1 MNAIAGIARACLLLA
16 LVMLVACASHPRAT
30 GVAHEVASAAQGAVL
45 PPPDSTSA
53 TGAYEAVSD
62 YRIGAHDLLQITV
75 FQVDELSRQVRV
87 NSNGMISLPLVGAV
101 HAGGLTV
108 AELEAGISKAL
119 GKDLVQDPQVT
130 VFVQEF
136 TSQRVTVEGAVA
148 KPGIFPLTGKTTL
161 LQTIALAQGLD
172 ELADPQGIVIF
183 RMVKGKKMAAL
194 FDIQRIRRGDMN
206 DPLIY
211 GDDIVV
217 VDRSGGRAFLKGFT
231 DTLRGFVGFRPVY

>member
-1 MNAIAGIARACLLLA
+1 MNAIARIARICLLLA
-16 LVMLVACASHPRAT
+16 LVMLAACASQPT
-30 GVAHEVASAAQGAVL
+30 GVAHEVVSTGQAAVL

-53 TGAYEAVSD
+53 TGAYEALSD

-75 FQVDELSRQVRV
+75 FQVEELSRQVRV
-87 NSNGMISLPLVGAV
+87 NSSGMISLPLVGAV

-136 TSQRVTVEGAVA
+136 TSQRVTVEGAVT

-172 ELADPQGIVIF
+172 PMADPQGIVIF

-194 FDIQRIRRGDMN
+194 FDIKRIRHGDMD

-217 VDRSGGRAFLKGFT
+217 VDRSGGRSFIKGVT
-231 DTLRGFVGFRPVY
+231 DTLRGFIGFQPVLY

>member
-1 MNAIAGIARACLLLA
+1 MNAFARIARICLLLA
-16 LVMLVACASHPRAT
+16 LVMLAACASQPT
-30 GVAHEVASAAQGAVL
+30 GVAHEVVSTGQAAVL

-53 TGAYEAVSD
+53 TGAYEALSD

-75 FQVDELSRQVRV
+75 FQVEELSRQVRV
-87 NSNGMISLPLVGAV
+87 NSSGMISLPLVGAV

-136 TSQRVTVEGAVA
+136 TSQRVTVEGAVT

-172 ELADPQGIVIF
+172 PIADPQGIVIF

-194 FDIQRIRRGDMN
+194 FDIKRIRHGDMD

-217 VDRSGGRAFLKGFT
+217 VDRSGGRSLLKGVT
-231 DTLRGFVGFRPVY
+231 DTLRGFIGFQPIIY